1 MTLLHR
7 SRPELSEY
15 SGIYDGSEIPLNISR
30 WPKADLRWY
39 LGVRCEKCGLPILF
53 ALDSAEGAGK
63 RQPLSAGKLVL
74 TCPLDN
80 CRHQADY
87 TGATVS
93 RFQKQPRKPNET
105 GRNNERGKGEKPRGR
120 V

>member
-39 LGVRCEKCGLPILF
+39 LGVRCRKCRLPILF
-53 ALDSAEGAGK
+53 ALDRSDGAEK
-63 RQPLSAGKLVL
+63 QQPLSAGKLVL

-87 TGATVS
+87 TGAAVS
-93 RFQKQPRKPNET
+93 RFQKQPGKKDET
-105 GRNNERGKGEKPRGR
+105 GENNQSGKSRKHDNRD
-120 V
+120 